1 MPWLQGTA
9 ARFHLPRRTL
19 RMRLTLLYGALFL
32 ASGIVLLAFTN
43 VLVRS
48 GSTSVAQVNLSG
60 PVPGPALAH
69 AARIASQQHGS
80 DVHQLDIYSL
90 LALAIMA
97 VLAIGL
103 GWLVAGR
110 VLRPLRII
118 TATARDISASNL
130 HERLNLGGPDDE
142 FKELGQAL
150 DNLFARL
157 EASFESQRHFVANAS
172 HELRTPLTA
181 ERALLQVTL
190 TDPDATVDTWRST
203 SEELLTLGSQQE
215 RLIDSLLTLADSE
228 RGIERWERFD
238 LAAVVDRV
246 IAARGAEA
254 ERRGLHVDAG
264 LTPAPAA
271 GDPSLVESLVANLV
285 DNALRH
291 NLPGGRLEISTTT
304 TAGRAILSVANTGA
318 LIPPDQVDRLFRP
331 FQRLGDERVGHR
343 DGHGLGLAIVDAIA
357 RAHGAR
363 VTARARTDGGL
374 DVEVSFPPPD
384 TDAPAHA
391 YRPGR

>member
-1 MPWLQGTA
+1 MPWLQRTT
-9 ARFHLPRRTL
+9 ARFHLPWRTL

-48 GSTSVAQVNLSG
+48 GSSSVARVNVSG
-60 PVPGPALAH
+60 PGPALSH

-90 LALAIMA
+90 LALAVMA

-130 HERLNLGGPDDE
+130 HQRLNLRGPDDE
-142 FKELGQAL
+142 FKELGETL

-181 ERALLQVTL
+181 ERALLQVAL
-190 TDPDATVDTWRST
+190 TDPDATVETWRST

-215 RLIDSLLTLADSE
+215 RLIESLLTLADGE

-238 LAAVVDRV
+238 LADVVDRV
-246 IAARGAEA
+246 VSVRGAEA
-254 ERRGLHVDAG
+254 ESRALHVAVG
-264 LTPAPAA
+264 LNAAPAV

-291 NLPGGRLEISTTT
+291 NHSGGRLEISTTI
-304 TAGRAILSVANTGA
+304 TAGRATLSVANTGA

-331 FQRLGDERVGHR
+331 FQRLGPERVGHR

-357 RAHGAR
+357 RAHGA
-363 VTARARTDGGL
+363 VVMARARTDGGL
-374 DVEVSFPPPD
+374 DIEVGFPPPD
-384 TDAPAHA
+384 TDAPGRP
-391 YRPGR
+391 YRPGW